1 MSESYSSYAHA
12 FGQLLAEIER
22 LRASA
27 TEVFLESIAE
37 PEPPDI
43 SDLPDEIQELARVL
57 RSARAAMLK
66 DPVGARAIISF
77 LVAEGQAYAETEPG
91 KAWRDALAANR
102 HLDDLRELWEA
113 ISLDLFEHVF
123 EEDPVPTAWVD
134 MLGDILANRPDIE
147 LLLKSLRP
155 DRFR

>member
-1 MSESYSSYAHA
+1 MSDSYSSYAHS

-27 TEVFLESIAE
+27 TEVFLESISE
-37 PEPPDI
+37 PEPPDVD
-43 SDLPDEIQELARVL
+43 DLPEEIQDLARLL

-66 DPVGARAIISF
+66 DPVGARAFVSF
-77 LVAEGQAYAETEPG
+77 LVAEGQAYAESEPG
-91 KAWRDALAANR
+91 KTWRDALASSQY
-102 HLDDLRELWEA
+102 LDDLRELWEA
-113 ISLDLFEHVF
+113 VSLDLFDHVL
-123 EEDPVPTAWVD
+123 EEDLVPTAWVD
-134 MLGDILANRPDIE
+134 MLGDALANRPDIE